1 LTKLLAGHLHE
12 AFEHYRQALAIYD
25 PNGHGGIRFQY
36 ASDQGAIA
44 RAPLAWSEA
53 IAGKTRSSFQNAKKA
68 IGLASRLRHP
78 HTTAHVT
85 CVLAARAQT
94 LGDLN
99 TAAALAHA
107 GKTLGEQ
114 FEFPYWS
121 AWADLILGVGERQAG
136 LSRRHRSHRECDGGL
151 PEDRRKATRAYYS
164 PTRRLRPGSRSARS
178 MQRTKVGIWAN
189 SMDFISRRLSC
200 SMRKREPG
208 SVLERRVGIC
218 GH

>member
-25 PNGHGGIRFQY
+25 PNGHGGFRFQS

-44 RAPLAWSEA
+44 RAPLAWGEA

-121 AWADLILGVGERQAG
+121 AWADLILGWVNGRRGSAAGIVLIENAMAAYQKTGARQRV
-136 LSRRHRSHRECDGGL
+136 LTTRRHGACGREAAARARCNEPRLGSGPTAWTSSLGG
-151 PEDRRKATRAYYS
+151 
-164 PTRRLRPGSRSARS
+164 
-178 MQRTKVGIWAN
+178 
-189 SMDFISRRLSC
+189 
-200 SMRKREPG
+200 
-208 SVLERRVGIC
+208 
-218 GH
+218 